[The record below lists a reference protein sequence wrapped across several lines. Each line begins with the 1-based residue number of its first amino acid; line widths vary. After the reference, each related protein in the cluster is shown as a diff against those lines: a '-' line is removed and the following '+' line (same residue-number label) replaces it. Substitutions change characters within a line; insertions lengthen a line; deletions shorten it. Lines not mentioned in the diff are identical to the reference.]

1 MRTGPNY
8 AGGFRKGSF
17 ISRVRPSVHGAFRIR
32 SSILRKLKRLVFR
45 FGVHGKQFEKEAF
58 RKRWHNNNHDIP
70 LPEFSSNTNVQMRN
84 WPVIVACLNSSG
96 EVWTEDIWRV
106 FRVKALFWNFSG
118 LVRTLLLLHKSID
131 ATSAWR
137 QYDTSC
143 NLVTRPMKD
152 KSNDVIDVNAPSRV
166 SLTYRLRH
174 VAMEFKERQMQL

>member
-1 MRTGPNY
+1 MPGD
-8 AGGFRKGSF
+8 FEKGTLFLGLGLLSTL
-17 ISRVRPSVHGAFRIR
+17 IRHENGAFRIR

-45 FGVHGKQFEKEAF
+45 FGVYGKQFEKEAF
-58 RKRWHNNNHDIP
+58 RKRWHNNNHNIP
-70 LPEFSSNTNVQMRN
+70 LTEFSSNTNAQMQN
-84 WPVIVACLNSSG
+84 WPVIVACLKNSSG

-137 QYDTSC
+137 QYDTFC
-143 NLVTRPMKD
+143 YLVTRPMKTR
-152 KSNDVIDVNAPSRV
+152 VIDLNAPSRV